1 MPNFKTM
8 IEGMKAKEEPQA
20 QTEQHQVTEA
30 KVPEGRFLK
39 DDPYYKLVADKK
51 PKAYREHL
59 FYPEG
64 DKLALHGTAGERLG
78 EFANEDE
85 VKKFVDAKYS
95 QKPNPVTYFK
105 PLSKEEGED
114 MRKRGMTEDEY
125 RYKQA
130 SDRAIL
136 MGEQIPDKNEYMKGL
151 AEKRGQT
158 KQKPSMNSGSYKGV
172 DIVSTPSGH
181 FIKDEKNS
189 IQYSFDT
196 IDKAKEYID
205 NAEKAKGSM
214 FDQSGLVTEKGK
226 AASDEFKREK
236 GIKDYYS
243 LSNDQFNALAK
254 EAMEKY
260 GIKDFELAQEF
271 LISNSQ
277 DDKGLDKLLEIRRKP
292 RQGSFKQAINDIS
305 KAEQEGEQ
313 PLLNRRE
320 NAKKEEEFE
329 KLASVSSAF
338 ADNGEITINT
348 PWTKSQRNN
357 HKNYLELR
365 SYLDENY
372 GKGNYAIDYIQDE
385 TRDNGRETSAKL
397 KVRLY

>member
-95 QKPNPVTYFK
+95 QKTNPVTYFK

-114 MRKRGMTEDEY
+114 MRKKGMTEDEY

-136 MGEQIPDKNEYMKGL
+136 MDEQIPDKNEYMKGL
-151 AEKRGQT
+151 A
-158 KQKPSMNSGSYKGV
+158 
-172 DIVSTPSGH
+172 
-181 FIKDEKNS
+181 
-189 IQYSFDT
+189 
-196 IDKAKEYID
+196 A
-205 NAEKAKGSM
+205 
-214 FDQSGLVTEKGK
+214 
-226 AASDEFKREK
+226 KREAMADAQNQPK
-236 GIKDYYS
+236 TDKKYLFDEYQLATPEGRKASSDFLKEMGIENVHKLTNEQY
-243 LSNDQFNALAK
+243 NDLAK
-254 EAMEKY
+254 KAMERF
-260 GIKDFELAQEF
+260 GIKDFQVAQEF
-271 LISNSQ
+271 IQSNDES
-277 DDKGLDKLLEIRRKP
+277 DKAWDKMKQAQQP